1 MKVNKQYRLSYTS
14 RAQEIVNQMTLE
26 EKVYLMS
33 GKVSM
38 EQMVDDFSNGKHYN
52 WIPYPAGGNERLG
65 VPEMKFVDGPRGVV
79 SGNSTCFPVTVARGA
94 TFDKDLERRIGQAI
108 GKEIRAHGGNLFGGV
123 CINLPRNPGW
133 GRSQE
138 VYGED
143 SFLLGA
149 MGSALVEGVQG
160 ENVIACIK
168 HYAFNSMENARFKVN
183 VKADKRTE
191 REVYLAHFKD
201 CVDAGAAC
209 VMSAYNL
216 YQGVHCGHSDY
227 LLNQVLKNEWD
238 FDGFVISD
246 FIWGV
251 KDTVEA
257 ANGGMD
263 IEMCHTKYFGEKLIE
278 AVKNGQVSEETINK
292 AALRIVRTLLAFTEA
307 DSKEYSKDLIGCK
320 EHINLALEAAEK
332 SMTLLKNDQNVLP
345 FSKEKTKRI
354 AVIGKLGNQENIG
367 DHGSSRVFPEY
378 VVTPLE
384 GIKRIAVNSEV
395 IFNDGQDL
403 LKAKELAKTVD
414 AVIFVVGYNHD
425 DEGEFIENAD
435 DTNTSQIIGE
445 GHRFAAGGDRK
456 GSLGLKRDEIKL
468 IKEVGPLNK
477 NSVVVLIG
485 GSMIMI
491 EEWKNDVSAILMAYY
506 PGMEGGTAIAK
517 TLFGDVNPGGKLP
530 FVIPAH
536 ESDLPQTDWEAT
548 EITYEYYHGY
558 AKLEKEGKS
567 PSLPFGFGLSYTT
580 FSISNARFEVR
591 NNQIIA
597 SCEVENTGNREGDEV
612 VQMYIGFSQSKVDR
626 PVKVLRGFERVS
638 LKPGEKKVV
647 SIACPIEKIKWFN
660 PDTNKWELEMMDY
673 EVYIGNSSDSKDLI
687 AGKVSIGSHVNS

>member
-1 MKVNKQYRLSYTS
+1 MKVNKRYRLSYTS

-26 EKVYLMS
+26 EKVHLMS
-33 GKVSM
+33 GRVSM
-38 EQMVDDFSNGKHYN
+38 EQMMEDFSNGKHYN

-94 TFDKDLERRIGQAI
+94 TFDKDLEQRIGRAI
-108 GKEIRAHGGNLFGGV
+108 AKEIRAHGGNLFGGV

-143 SFLLGA
+143 SFHLGA
-149 MGSALVEGVQG
+149 MGSALVKGVQE

-201 CVDAGAAC
+201 CIDAGAAC

-227 LLNQVLKNEWD
+227 LLNQVLKDEWD

-263 IEMCHTKYFGEKLIE
+263 IEMCHTKYFGEKLVE

-307 DSKEYSKDLIGCK
+307 DNKEYSRYLIGCK
-320 EHINLALEAAEK
+320 EHIALALEAAEK

-367 DHGSSRVFPEY
+367 DHGSSRVFPKY

-384 GIKRIAVNSEV
+384 GIKRIAANSEV
-395 IFNDGQDL
+395 MFCDGQDL
-403 LKAKELAKTVD
+403 LKAKELAKTAD
-414 AVIFVVGYNHD
+414 AVVFVVGYNHD
-425 DEGEFIENAD
+425 DEGEFIGNVD

-445 GHRFAAGGDRK
+445 GHRFAVGGDRK
-456 GSLGLKRDEIKL
+456 GSLGLKRDEIEL

-491 EEWKNDVSAILMAYY
+491 EEWKSDVSSILMAYY

-530 FVIPAH
+530 FVVPTH

-558 AKLEKEGKS
+558 TKLEKEGKS

-580 FSISNARFEVR
+580 FSISNAKFEVR
-591 NNQIIA
+591 DNQIIA
-597 SCEVENTGNREGDEV
+597 SCEVENTGSCEGDEV
-612 VQMYIGFSQSKVDR
+612 VQMYVGFSQSKIDR

-647 SIACPIEKIKWFN
+647 NIACPIEKIKWFN

-673 EVYIGNSSDSKDLI
+673 EIYIGNSSDSKDLI
-687 AGKVSIGSHVNS
+687 AGKVSISSLM